1 MRKDKVFKIILLL
14 SGFLIV
20 ALLSGIFLS
29 LVFSSIPSIKE
40 FGINFLFSKDWDP
53 VNNKFGALPFLI
65 GTLLTSVISLL
76 ISIPFSLSISIFL
89 SEILKNKLIS
99 NIFQTFV
106 ELIAGIPSVI
116 VGLWGLF
123 ILAPFMRTL
132 QLKLGIQPIGVG
144 IFTASI
150 ILSIMIIPYSASIGK
165 EVISMVPTEVK
176 EGAISLG
183 ATEFETLKSVTL
195 PFSFNGIFAGFLLSF
210 GRAFGETMAVTMV
223 IGNSNKIPDSIFS
236 PGQTMASLIA
246 NEFTEATTKLYTS
259 SLIEIGLILFIVS
272 MLINILGR
280 LIIRRFK
287 FWNEWK
293 NH

>member
-183 ATEFETLKSVTL
+183 ATEFEALKSVTL

-246 NEFTEATTKLYTS
+246 NEFTEATTKLYSS

-287 FWNEWK
+287 F
-293 NH
+293 

>member
-1 MRKDKVFKIILLL
+1 MRKDKVFKIVLLL

-53 VNNKFGALPFLI
+53 VNNKFGALPFII

-132 QLKLGIQPIGVG
+132 QSKLGIQPIGVG

-165 EVISMVPTEVK
+165 EVISMVPIEVK

-223 IGNSNKIPDSIFS
+223 IGNSNKIPESIFS
-236 PGQTMASLIA
+236 AGQTMASLIA

-272 MLINILGR
+272 ILINILGR
-280 LIIRRFK
+280 LIIRRFS
-287 FWNEWK
+287 F
-293 NH
+293 

>member
-1 MRKDKVFKIILLL
+1 MRKDKVFKIVLLL

-53 VNNKFGALPFLI
+53 ISNKFGALPFLI

-132 QLKLGIQPIGVG
+132 QSKLGIQPIGVG

-165 EVISMVPTEVK
+165 EVISMVPIEVK

-223 IGNSNKIPDSIFS
+223 IGNSNKIPESIFS
-236 PGQTMASLIA
+236 AGQTMASLIA

-272 MLINILGR
+272 ILINILGR
-280 LIIRRFK
+280 LIIRRFS
-287 FWNEWK
+287 F
-293 NH
+293 

>member
-1 MRKDKVFKIILLL
+1 MRKDRAFRFLLLL
-14 SGFLIV
+14 SGFLIII
-20 ALLSGIFLS
+20 LLSGIFLS

-40 FGINFLFSKDWDP
+40 FGINFLFSKNWDP
-53 VNNKFGALPFLI
+53 VNNKFGALPFII
-65 GTLLTSVISLL
+65 GTLLTSVLSLL

-89 SEILKNKLIS
+89 SEILKNRTIS
-99 NIFQTFV
+99 KIFQTFV

-123 ILAPFMRTL
+123 ILSPVIRNIQIKF
-132 QLKLGIQPIGVG
+132 GIQPIGVG

-165 EVISMVPTEVK
+165 EVISLVPNEVK

-183 ATEFETLKSVTL
+183 ATEFETLKGVIL
-195 PFSFNGIFAGFLLSF
+195 PFSFRGIFAGFLLSF
-210 GRAFGETMAVTMV
+210 GRSFGETMAVTMV
-223 IGNSNKIPDSIFS
+223 IGNANRIPTNIFS

-259 SLIEIGLILFIVS
+259 SLIQIGLILFLIS
-272 MLINILGR
+272 MLINIFGR
-280 LIIRRFK
+280 LIIRRFSY
-287 FWNEWK
+287 
-293 NH
+293 

>member
-1 MRKDKVFKIILLL
+1 MRKDKVFKTVLLL

-53 VNNKFGALPFLI
+53 ISNKFGALPFLI

-165 EVISMVPTEVK
+165 EVISMVPIEVK

-223 IGNSNKIPDSIFS
+223 IGNSNKIPESIFS
-236 PGQTMASLIA
+236 AGQTMASLIA

-272 MLINILGR
+272 ILINILGR
-280 LIIRRFK
+280 LIIRRFS
-287 FWNEWK
+287 FWNERK

>member
-1 MRKDKVFKIILLL
+1 MRKDKAFKTILLL
-14 SGFLIV
+14 SGLLIV

-53 VNNKFGALPFLI
+53 VNNKFGALPFII

-132 QLKLGIQPIGVG
+132 QSKLGIQPIGVG

-165 EVISMVPTEVK
+165 EVISMVPIEVK

-223 IGNSNKIPDSIFS
+223 IGNSNKIPESIFS
-236 PGQTMASLIA
+236 AGQTMASLIA

-280 LIIRRFK
+280 LIIRRFS
-287 FWNEWK
+287 F
-293 NH
+293 

>member
-1 MRKDKVFKIILLL
+1 MRKDKAFKIILLL

-53 VNNKFGALPFLI
+53 INNKFGALPFLI

-246 NEFTEATTKLYTS
+246 NEFTEATTKLYSS

-287 FWNEWK
+287 F
-293 NH
+293 

>member
-1 MRKDKVFKIILLL
+1 MRKDKVFKIVLLL

-40 FGINFLFSKDWDP
+40 FGINFLLSKDWDP

-287 FWNEWK
+287 F
-293 NH
+293 

>member
-1 MRKDKVFKIILLL
+1 MRKDKVFKIVLLL

-53 VNNKFGALPFLI
+53 ISNKFGALPFLI

-132 QLKLGIQPIGVG
+132 QSKLGIQPIGVG

-287 FWNEWK
+287 F
-293 NH
+293 

>member
-1 MRKDKVFKIILLL
+1 MRKDKAFKIILLL

-132 QLKLGIQPIGVG
+132 QSKLGIQPIGVG

-287 FWNEWK
+287 F
-293 NH
+293 

>member
-1 MRKDKVFKIILLL
+1 MRKDKVFKIVLLL

-53 VNNKFGALPFLI
+53 INNKFGAFPFLI

-132 QLKLGIQPIGVG
+132 QSKLGIQPIGVG

-165 EVISMVPTEVK
+165 EVISMVPIEVK

-223 IGNSNKIPDSIFS
+223 IGNANKIPESIFS
-236 PGQTMASLIA
+236 AGQTMASLIA

-272 MLINILGR
+272 ILINILGR
-280 LIIRRFK
+280 LIIRRFS
-287 FWNEWK
+287 F
-293 NH
+293 

>member
-1 MRKDKVFKIILLL
+1 MRKDKVFKIVLLL

-53 VNNKFGALPFLI
+53 INNKFGALPFLI
-65 GTLLTSVISLL
+65 GTFLTSVISLL

-165 EVISMVPTEVK
+165 EVISMVPIEVK

-223 IGNSNKIPDSIFS
+223 IGNANKIPESIFS
-236 PGQTMASLIA
+236 AGQTMASLIA

-272 MLINILGR
+272 ILINILGR
-280 LIIRRFK
+280 LIIRRFS
-287 FWNEWK
+287 F
-293 NH
+293 

>member
-1 MRKDKVFKIILLL
+1 MRKDRAFRFLLLL
-14 SGFLIV
+14 SGFLIII
-20 ALLSGIFLS
+20 LLSGIFLS

-40 FGINFLFSKDWDP
+40 FGINFLFSKNWDP
-53 VNNKFGALPFLI
+53 VNNKFGALPFII
-65 GTLLTSVISLL
+65 GTLLTSVLSLL

-89 SEILKNKLIS
+89 SEILKNRTIS
-99 NIFQTFV
+99 KIFQTIV

-123 ILAPFMRTL
+123 ILAPGISNIQTKF
-132 QLKLGIQPIGVG
+132 GIQPIGVG

-165 EVISMVPTEVK
+165 EVISLVPNEVK

-183 ATEFETLKSVTL
+183 ATEFETLKGVIL
-195 PFSFNGIFAGFLLSF
+195 PFSFRGIFAGFLLSF

-223 IGNSNKIPDSIFS
+223 IGNANRIPTNIFS

-259 SLIEIGLILFIVS
+259 SLIQIGLILFLIS
-272 MLINILGR
+272 MLINIFGR
-280 LIIRRFK
+280 LIIRRFSY
-287 FWNEWK
+287 
-293 NH
+293 

>member
-1 MRKDKVFKIILLL
+1 MRKDRAFKIILLL
-14 SGFLIV
+14 LGLLIII
-20 ALLSGIFLS
+20 LLSGIFLS

-40 FGINFLFSKDWDP
+40 FGINFLFSKTWSP
-53 VNNKFGALPFLI
+53 VNNKFGALPFII
-65 GTLLTSVISLL
+65 GTLLTATLSLL

-89 SEILKNKLIS
+89 SEILKNKFIS
-99 NIFQTFV
+99 KIFQTFV

-123 ILAPFMRTL
+123 ILAPVIRNIQT
-132 QLKLGIQPIGVG
+132 KIGVQPIGVG

-165 EVISMVPTEVK
+165 EVISMVPNEVK

-183 ATEFETLKSVTL
+183 ATEFETLKIVTL
-195 PFSFNGIFAGFLLSF
+195 PFSFKGIFAGFLLSF

-223 IGNSNKIPDSIFS
+223 IGNANRVPVSIFS

-259 SLIEIGLILFIVS
+259 SLIQIGLILFVIS

-280 LIIRRFK
+280 LIIRRFT
-287 FWNEWK
+287 F
-293 NH
+293 

>member
-1 MRKDKVFKIILLL
+1 MRKDKAFKTILLL
-14 SGFLIV
+14 SGLLIV

-53 VNNKFGALPFLI
+53 INNKFGALPFII

-89 SEILKNKLIS
+89 SEIIKNKLIS
-99 NIFQTFV
+99 KIFQTFV

-132 QLKLGIQPIGVG
+132 QSKLGIQPIGVG

-223 IGNSNKIPDSIFS
+223 IGNANKIPESIFS
-236 PGQTMASLIA
+236 AGQTMASLIS

-272 MLINILGR
+272 ILINILGR
-280 LIIRRFK
+280 LIIRRFS
-287 FWNEWK
+287 F
-293 NH
+293 

>member
-1 MRKDKVFKIILLL
+1 MRKDKVFKIVLLL

-287 FWNEWK
+287 F
-293 NH
+293 

>member
-1 MRKDKVFKIILLL
+1 MRKDKAFKAILLL
-14 SGFLIV
+14 SGLLIV

-53 VNNKFGALPFLI
+53 VNDKFGALPFII

-89 SEILKNKLIS
+89 SEIVKNKLIS

-123 ILAPFMRTL
+123 ILVPFMRTL
-132 QLKLGIQPIGVG
+132 QSKLGIQPIGVG

-223 IGNSNKIPDSIFS
+223 IGNANKIPGSIFS
-236 PGQTMASLIA
+236 AGQTMASLIA
-246 NEFTEATTKLYTS
+246 NEFTEATTALYTS

-280 LIIRRFK
+280 LIIRRFS
-287 FWNEWK
+287 F
-293 NH
+293 

>member
-1 MRKDKVFKIILLL
+1 MRKDRAFRFLLLL
-14 SGFLIV
+14 SGFLIII
-20 ALLSGIFLS
+20 LLSGIFLS

-40 FGINFLFSKDWDP
+40 FGINFLFSKNWDP
-53 VNNKFGALPFLI
+53 VNNKFGALPFII
-65 GTLLTSVISLL
+65 GTLLTSVLSLL

-89 SEILKNKLIS
+89 SEILKNRTIS
-99 NIFQTFV
+99 KIFQTIV

-123 ILAPFMRTL
+123 ILAPVIRNIQTKF
-132 QLKLGIQPIGVG
+132 GIQPIGVG

-165 EVISMVPTEVK
+165 EVISLVPNEVK

-183 ATEFETLKSVTL
+183 ATEFETLKGVIL
-195 PFSFNGIFAGFLLSF
+195 PFSFRGIFAGFLLSF

-223 IGNSNKIPDSIFS
+223 IGNANRIPTNIFS

-259 SLIEIGLILFIVS
+259 SLIQIGLILFLIS
-272 MLINILGR
+272 MLINIFGR
-280 LIIRRFK
+280 LIIRRFSY
-287 FWNEWK
+287 
-293 NH
+293 

>member
-1 MRKDKVFKIILLL
+1 MRKDRAFKFLLLL
-14 SGFLIV
+14 SGILIIM
-20 ALLSGIFLS
+20 LLSGIFLS

-40 FGINFLFSKDWDP
+40 FGINFLFSKSWDP
-53 VNNKFGALPFLI
+53 VNNKFGALPFII
-65 GTLLTSVISLL
+65 GTLLTSVLSLL

-89 SEILKNKLIS
+89 SEILKNGTIS
-99 NIFQTFV
+99 KIFQTFV

-123 ILAPFMRTL
+123 ILAPVIRNIQTKF
-132 QLKLGIQPIGVG
+132 GIQPIGVG

-165 EVISMVPTEVK
+165 EVISLVPNEVK

-183 ATEFETLKSVTL
+183 ATEFETLKGVIL
-195 PFSFNGIFAGFLLSF
+195 PFSFRGIFAGFLLSF

-223 IGNSNKIPDSIFS
+223 IGNANRIPTNIFS

-259 SLIEIGLILFIVS
+259 SLIQIGLILFLIS
-272 MLINILGR
+272 MLINIFGR
-280 LIIRRFK
+280 FIIRRFSY
-287 FWNEWK
+287 
-293 NH
+293 

>member
-1 MRKDKVFKIILLL
+1 MRKDRAFRFLLLL
-14 SGFLIV
+14 SGFLIII
-20 ALLSGIFLS
+20 LLSGIFLS

-40 FGINFLFSKDWDP
+40 FGINFLFSKNWDP
-53 VNNKFGALPFLI
+53 VNNKFGALPFII
-65 GTLLTSVISLL
+65 GTLLTSVLSLL

-89 SEILKNKLIS
+89 SEILKNRTIS
-99 NIFQTFV
+99 KIFQTFV

-123 ILAPFMRTL
+123 ILAPVIRNIQIKF
-132 QLKLGIQPIGVG
+132 GIQPIGVG

-165 EVISMVPTEVK
+165 EVISLVPNEVK

-183 ATEFETLKSVTL
+183 ATEFETLKGVIL
-195 PFSFNGIFAGFLLSF
+195 PFSFRGIFAGFLLSF
-210 GRAFGETMAVTMV
+210 GRSFGETMAVTMV
-223 IGNSNKIPDSIFS
+223 IGNANRIPTNIFS

-259 SLIEIGLILFIVS
+259 SLIQIGLILFLIS
-272 MLINILGR
+272 MLINIFGR
-280 LIIRRFK
+280 LIIRRFSD
-287 FWNEWK
+287 
-293 NH
+293 

>member
-1 MRKDKVFKIILLL
+1 M
-14 SGFLIV
+14 
-20 ALLSGIFLS
+20 LLSGIFLS

-40 FGINFLFSKDWDP
+40 FGINFLFSKSWDP
-53 VNNKFGALPFLI
+53 VNNKFGALPFII
-65 GTLLTSVISLL
+65 GTLLTSVLSLL

-89 SEILKNKLIS
+89 SEILKNGTIS
-99 NIFQTFV
+99 KIFQTFV

-123 ILAPFMRTL
+123 ILAPVIRNIQTKF
-132 QLKLGIQPIGVG
+132 GIQPIGVG

-165 EVISMVPTEVK
+165 EVISLVPNEVK

-183 ATEFETLKSVTL
+183 ATEFETLKGVIL
-195 PFSFNGIFAGFLLSF
+195 PFSFRGIFAGFLLSF

-223 IGNSNKIPDSIFS
+223 IGNANRIPTNIFS

-259 SLIEIGLILFIVS
+259 SLIQIGLILFLIS
-272 MLINILGR
+272 MLINIFGR
-280 LIIRRFK
+280 FIIRRFSY
-287 FWNEWK
+287 
-293 NH
+293 

>member
-1 MRKDKVFKIILLL
+1 MRKDKVFKIVLLL

-53 VNNKFGALPFLI
+53 VNNKFGALPFII

-132 QLKLGIQPIGVG
+132 QSKLGIQPIGVG

-165 EVISMVPTEVK
+165 EVISMVPIEVK

-223 IGNSNKIPDSIFS
+223 IGNSNKIPESIFS
-236 PGQTMASLIA
+236 AGQTMASLIA

-272 MLINILGR
+272 ILINILGR
-280 LIIRRFK
+280 LIIRRFS
-287 FWNEWK
+287 FWNERK

>member
-1 MRKDKVFKIILLL
+1 MRKDKVFKIVLLL

-53 VNNKFGALPFLI
+53 INNKFGALPFLI
-65 GTLLTSVISLL
+65 GTFLTSVISLL

-132 QLKLGIQPIGVG
+132 QSKLGIQPIGVG

-165 EVISMVPTEVK
+165 EVISMVPIEVK

-223 IGNSNKIPDSIFS
+223 IGNANKIPESIFS
-236 PGQTMASLIA
+236 AGQTMASLIA

-272 MLINILGR
+272 ILINILGR
-280 LIIRRFK
+280 LIIRRFS
-287 FWNEWK
+287 F
-293 NH
+293 